1 LLGTRASRAIRWIA
15 RGWSLLVAGFVVF
28 MILSP
33 DPYATEPVPAED
45 WLLLGFWGVAVL
57 GLLIAWRW
65 ELQGAVITLASIFL
79 RELAW
84 VLIKGGWMVEF
95 LIAWL
100 FLKGG
105 WMVEFLIA
113 WLFLAPPAVLYLL
126 AGSKAKPA
134 KGLPGKASE

>member
-1 LLGTRASRAIRWIA
+1 MGQGLLGTRASRAIRWIA

-28 MILSP
+28 MILST

-100 FLKGG
+100 FL
-105 WMVEFLIA
+105 
-113 WLFLAPPAVLYLL
+113 APPAVLYLL